1 MKNAGL
7 LLLLLVVAAISYGL
21 GRKHGA
27 SANRP
32 VPQTPTITDAESA
45 NTVAP
50 PKTNTRTRANPAGE
64 HSNPLDTSLPFAQNM
79 SAFAR
84 GYEAAKANVDEAL
97 SRIQTLPV
105 QERLGFITGI
115 FSFVARNHS
124 PADALRIYQR
134 VPEASRPN
142 ALRALVGEW
151 IYTRSP
157 LDENTRYIQR
167 DGTLGISG
175 FRLGLEVELTSM
187 LASSKPDAELAT
199 AWLDAFSNHSS
210 RSEMLLSLAGSLE
223 PNKHEALLKHI
234 EGWTPWEKER
244 VTRSVLGNWSEKS
257 PKEAWDWYQA
267 NRNRFDQ
274 DFSSSILER
283 WAGSDP
289 DGLQGVLN
297 NMEQPDQRK
306 AAIEA
311 LGKALAGKNT
321 DAAIDWANG
330 LADAGERDIANRAV
344 YDGAPRGIGAVL
356 AIEQGFPMI
365 LAIVPGSPL
374 DGSGVQPGDRILE
387 LSEANG
393 SKQSLYGRELNTTV
407 NLIRG
412 EPGSEL
418 TLRLLRQN
426 KNTGQLEEHLVPV
439 TRGQLYLNEK
449 EIPDRHFRQLP

>member
-1 MKNAGL
+1 MKNVAL
-7 LLLLLVVAAISYGL
+7 LVMVLVVAAISYGL

-27 SANRP
+27 SPRAS
-32 VPQTPTITDAESA
+32 TITDAQTTETASL
-45 NTVAP
+45 P
-50 PKTNTRTRANPAGE
+50 RTGTLSRANPRSEDSKA
-64 HSNPLDTSLPFAQNM
+64 SDTDLPFAQNM
-79 SAFAR
+79 SSFAR
-84 GYEAAKANVDEAL
+84 GYEAAKADVDEAL
-97 SRIQTLPV
+97 SRIETLPV
-105 QERLGFITGI
+105 PERMGFITGI

-134 VPEASRPN
+134 VPKASRPN

-157 LDENTRYIQR
+157 LEEDLRYIKR
-167 DGTLGISG
+167 EGTLTISG
-175 FRLGLEVELTSM
+175 FRMPLEVELTSM
-187 LASSKPDAELAT
+187 LASAKPDAELVS

-210 RSEMLLSLAGSLE
+210 RSEMLLSLAGSLGPSE
-223 PNKHEALLKHI
+223 HETVLNHM

-244 VTRSVLGNWSEKS
+244 VTRSVLGNWSDES
-257 PKEAWDWYQA
+257 PREAWEWYQA

-289 DGLQGVLN
+289 EGVQGLLN
-297 NMEQPDQRK
+297 STEQPAQRK
-306 AAIEA
+306 VAIEA
-311 LGKALAGKNT
+311 LGKALARKNT
-321 DAAIDWANG
+321 DEAVNWANG
-330 LADAGERDIANRAV
+330 LVDAGEREVANRAV

-356 AIEQGFPMI
+356 GLEQGFPTI
-365 LAIVPGSPL
+365 REIVPGSPL
-374 DGSGVQPGDRILE
+374 DGSGVQPGDKILE
-387 LSEANG
+387 LWEANG
-393 SKQSLYGRELNTTV
+393 PKQNVYTRDLNTTV

-426 KNTGQLEEHLVPV
+426 KNTGQFEEHVVPV

-449 EIPDRHFRQLP
+449 PRPDRRFR